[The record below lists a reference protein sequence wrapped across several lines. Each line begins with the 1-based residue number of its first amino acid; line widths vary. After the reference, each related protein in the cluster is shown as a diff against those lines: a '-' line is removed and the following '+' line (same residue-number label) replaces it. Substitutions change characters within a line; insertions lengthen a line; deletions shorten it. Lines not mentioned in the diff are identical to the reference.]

1 MRKLKTLKDVVRE
14 LEPDKVSNVFGADVK
29 GCPYEY
35 GYLKGHYNEKCEDT
49 ISCKACWSQPYI
61 PFEDV
66 NTDRERI
73 IEALQTMKQICVEE
87 RNTKKRLDCNGCRLF
102 DICSSIDDAFDG
114 SEFFAWD
121 IENLPEK

>member
-1 MRKLKTLKDVVRE
+1 MRKLKTLKDVVARNNPE
-14 LEPDKVSNVFGADVK
+14 CINPHIYVKKCPSNYD
-29 GCPYEY
+29 
-35 GYLKGHYNEKCEDT
+35 YLKDHYTGTCEQFVNCED
-49 ISCKACWSQPYI
+49 CWNQPYI
-61 PFEDV
+61 PFDDV
-66 NTDRERI
+66 KTEREKI

-102 DICSSIDDAFDG
+102 DICSRIDDAFDG